1 LAFYFNL
8 CPYNKVHALG
18 GVPTLVLM
26 LSPSN
31 YMAADDEKGKKK
43 KGKKPKAAAPEIVR
57 GIVNASGVLRV
68 LSFEDFIKPVIV
80 ECGAIPVGLG
90 AVQVETRVRSAWLR
104 RFKLKDE
111 ATAFS
116 VSSFAFNPLRPCDR
130 ALAKMIEMKGKKWN
144 LNMDAY
150 NNAVAGGL
158 LRTSTR
164 PTLNRLLLLRT
175 SV

>member
-1 LAFYFNL
+1 MRQLLTNFRFCLFSLAGFFYF

-18 GVPTLVLM
+18 GVPALVLM
-26 LSPSN
+26 LSSSN
-31 YMAADDEKGKKK
+31 YMAANDEKGKKK
-43 KGKKPKAAAPEIVR
+43 KGKKPKAAVPEIVR
-57 GIVNASGVLRV
+57 GIVNASGVLRI

-80 ECGAIPVGLG
+80 ECGAIPVGLR
-90 AVQVETRVRSAWLR
+90 ALQVETRIKSAWWQ

-116 VSSFAFNPLRPCDR
+116 VSSFAFDSLRPCDR

-150 NNAVAGGL
+150 NNAVAGGY
-158 LRTSTR
+158 
-164 PTLNRLLLLRT
+164 
-175 SV
+175 